1 MDIKVENTP
10 FIFRDSRVS
19 VKKAPLRPPLDLKK
33 RYFILKRSFDL
44 VFSLLVIL
52 GLLSWLLPV
61 MALLIRLDS
70 RGPVFF
76 LQERAGKG
84 AKPFTCYKLR
94 TMFVNA
100 QADEQPAQEDD
111 IRITRVGRLLRRT
124 HLDEL
129 PQFFN
134 VLLGSMSLVGPR
146 PYMFA
151 DCFAFSGMVPGHKYR
166 NFVKPGITGLAQVKG
181 LHGPGPVRDFQTVF
195 WRYQWDAFYVR
206 NAGFLLD
213 MRIIRQTIRQSVH
226 QTIRQSNGQGRQLF
240 ITQRTPL

>member
-1 MDIKVENTP
+1 MDIKVEYPP
-10 FIFRDSRVS
+10 FIFRNTRVS

-33 RYFILKRSFDL
+33 RYFFFKRSFDL
-44 VFSLLVIL
+44 VFSFLVII
-52 GLLSWLLPV
+52 GILSWLLPV

-76 LQERAGKG
+76 LQIRIGKG
-84 AKPFTCYKLR
+84 GKTFTCYKLR

-100 QADEQPAQEDD
+100 RADEQPASEGDT
-111 IRITRVGRLLRRT
+111 RITRIGWLLRKT

-146 PYMFA
+146 PYMIA
-151 DCFAFSGMVPGHKYR
+151 DCHTFSGMVPGHKYR

-181 LHGPGPVRDFQTVF
+181 LHGPGPGTDFQTVF
-195 WRYQWDAFYVR
+195 WRYQWDVFYVR

-213 MRIIRQTIRQSVH
+213 MRIIRQTVL
-226 QTIRQSNGQGRQLF
+226 LF
-240 ITQRTPL
+240 ITQRIPL

>member
-1 MDIKVENTP
+1 MDIKVEYPP
-10 FIFRDSRVS
+10 FIFRNIRVS
-19 VKKAPLRPPLDLKK
+19 VIKAPLRPPLDLKK
-33 RYFILKRSFDL
+33 RYFFLKRSFDM
-44 VFSLLVIL
+44 VFSFLVIT
-52 GLLSWLLPV
+52 GILSWLLPV

-70 RGPVFF
+70 RGPIFF
-76 LQERAGKG
+76 LQKRIGKG
-84 AKPFTCYKLR
+84 GETFTCYKLR

-100 QADEQPAQEDD
+100 RADEQPASEDD
-111 IRITRVGRLLRRT
+111 TRITRIGRLLRKT

-146 PYMFA
+146 PYMLA
-151 DCFAFSGMVPGHKYR
+151 DCHTFSGMVPGHKYR

-181 LHGPGPVRDFQTVF
+181 LHGPRPGTDFQTVF
-195 WRYQWDAFYVR
+195 WRYQWDVFYVR

-213 MRIIRQTIRQSVH
+213 IRIIRRTARQS
-226 QTIRQSNGQGRQLF
+226 IGQVLRLF